1 MSRAGYPLPY
11 FRLFVFAA
19 GLVLTGGPAVC
30 LAAASGSPSSS
41 SASTASS
48 SSEEYVLQ
56 PLDQIKIEVFQEPDL
71 TRELKLS
78 QEGSVTLPLIG
89 TINLKGKNILQAETL
104 IRVLYDRDFLVNPQ
118 INLSVLEYAKRS
130 VDVLG
135 AVASAGTIDI
145 PPEQPLNLL
154 GAVARAGGFT
164 RLADRR
170 KVKLSRNEDGKTV
183 TYEINADAI
192 IESRSD
198 SEDAWLLKAGDVI
211 FVPER
216 LL

>member
-1 MSRAGYPLPY
+1 MSRAGYRLPY

-30 LAAASGSPSSS
+30 LAAASGSSSS
-41 SASTASS
+41 PASATSS

-135 AVASAGTIDI
+135 AVGEAGTIDI

>member
-1 MSRAGYPLPY
+1 MSRAGFLHTHL
-11 FRLFVFAA
+11 RLFVFTA

-30 LAAASGSPSSS
+30 LTAAEGRPSASS
-41 SASTASS
+41 SAST
-48 SSEEYVLQ
+48 EEYVLQ

-71 TRELKLS
+71 TRELRLS
-78 QEGSVTLPLIG
+78 QDGAVTLPLIG
-89 TINLKGKNILQAETL
+89 TVNLRGKSVLEAETL
-104 IRVLYDRDFLVNPQ
+104 IRVLYDRDYLVNPQ

-170 KVKLSRNEDGKTV
+170 KVKLTRSEDGKNV
-183 TYEINADAI
+183 TYEINADNI
-192 IESRSD
+192 IESKSD
-198 SEDAWLLKAGDVI
+198 SENAWILRAGDVI

>member
-1 MSRAGYPLPY
+1 MSRAGFLHTYL
-11 FRLFVFAA
+11 RLFVFTA
-19 GLVLTGGPAVC
+19 GLVLMGGPAVC
-30 LAAASGSPSSS
+30 LTAAEGRSSASS
-41 SASTASS
+41 SAAA
-48 SSEEYVLQ
+48 SEEYVLQ

-71 TRELKLS
+71 TRELRLS
-78 QEGSVTLPLIG
+78 QDGAVTLPLIG
-89 TINLKGKNILQAETL
+89 TVNLKGKSVLQAETL
-104 IRVLYDRDFLVNPQ
+104 IRVLYDRDYLVNPQ

-135 AVASAGTIDI
+135 AVGQAGTIDI

-170 KVKLSRNEDGKTV
+170 KVKLSRSEDGKTV
-183 TYEINADAI
+183 TYEINADNI
-192 IESRSD
+192 IESKSD
-198 SEDAWLLKAGDVI
+198 SENSWILRAGDVI

>member
-1 MSRAGYPLPY
+1 MLRAGFVLSHL
-11 FRLFVFAA
+11 RLFALAA

-30 LAAASGSPSSS
+30 LAAAADRSSSSPSSS
-41 SASTASS
+41 G
-48 SSEEYVLQ
+48 EEYVLQ

-71 TRELKLS
+71 TRELRLS
-78 QEGSVTLPLIG
+78 QDGAVTLPLIG
-89 TINLKGKNILQAETL
+89 TVNLKGKSVLQAETL
-104 IRVLYDRDFLVNPQ
+104 IRVLYDRDYLVNPQ

-170 KVKLSRNEDGKTV
+170 KVKLSRSEDGKTV
-183 TYEINADAI
+183 TYEINADNI
-192 IESRSD
+192 IESKSD
-198 SEDAWLLKAGDVI
+198 SENAWILKAGDVI